1 MKLQLR
7 ADILVLNLS
16 YLLCVTEYA
25 YTLHV
30 TEKSDIYSFGVVM
43 LELVTGMKPMAPE
56 IGEVDLVTWVSA
68 TIEQNGLESVLEKTL
83 AEQFKDE
90 MCQVLKIALMCVS
103 NLPVSRPPMR
113 AVVTMLLGVKEEN
126 KPKLKVAPLAV

>member
-1 MKLQLR
+1 M
-7 ADILVLNLS
+7 
-16 YLLCVTEYA
+16 CVAEYA

-68 TIEQNGLESVLEKTL
+68 TIEQNGLESVLEQTL

-90 MCQVLKIALMCVS
+90 MCKVLKIALMCVS
-103 NLPVSRPPMR
+103 NLPVNRPPMR

-126 KPKLKVAPLAV
+126 KPKQKVAPLAV